1 MKKTLQELARQYV
14 IAQANINLAYVDNSL
29 TRRGRRDVDTYNA
42 TMEQMKRIATMEEID
57 WAIIQ
62 AKKEL
67 EQEYDATIANIE
79 TVHNSIVEDM
89 REKIQ

>member
-1 MKKTLQELARQYV
+1 MTLKELARQYV
-14 IAQANINLAYVDNSL
+14 IADANIRLAYGDNTL

-42 TMEQMKRIATMEEID
+42 TMEQMKKIATREEID
-57 WAIIQ
+57 TAIIQ

-67 EQEYDATIANIE
+67 AEEYDATITNIE

-89 REKIQ
+89 REKLQ